1 MPFVASSHEVT
12 LDQWSPLDGPARLA
26 QELDPTGAL
35 TIPATTSDAMLR
47 SLLSSAQEAASLKS
61 VGINL
66 GLAAGIIIGG
76 IFGLVISSQAF
87 QAVARHLPGPENV
100 GLLMLGMVTGAAIG
114 GFIGGAMHFR
124 SKRRKIVDKRLR
136 GARTKYDFDVR
147 RLDDLASEFGAI
159 VARSARTIRDEFEV
173 GFSR

>member
-1 MPFVASSHEVT
+1 MPSVASRHEVA

-61 VGINL
+61 VCINL

-76 IFGLVISSQAF
+76 ILGLVIGSQIF
-87 QAVARHLPGPENV
+87 ARDLPGPDKV
-100 GLLMLGMVTGAAIG
+100 GLLMLEMVTGAAIG
-114 GFIGGAMHFR
+114 GFIGGAMDFR
-124 SKRRKIVDKRLR
+124 SKRRKIVDKRIR
-136 GARTKYDFDVR
+136 EARTKYEVDVR

-159 VARSARTIRDEFEV
+159 VARGARTIRDEFEV
-173 GFSR
+173 GLSR